1 MIENIKFINIYYLV
15 IKVLLI
21 LINNKELIN
30 VLIEDFIYNNKKH
43 EYNILFINL
52 NKSYFN
58 VKEY

>member
-30 VLIEDFIYNNKKH
+30 VLTEDFIYNNKKH

-52 NKSYFN
+52 NKSSFN
-58 VKEY
+58 V